1 MTRRLI
7 LLGILFFVAGAL
19 LFVPMPI
26 PNNVAGRTVEN
37 AGHMPL
43 FVLITLGCLA
53 VLRRDFGL
61 EGVRLYTFA
70 GVIGIGAGILSEA
83 IQRPLRRDA
92 SWDDVLADAMGVVCA
107 LALFALFDRKAAMRR
122 PVRIAAFAVAL
133 ACIVAY
139 AAPLL
144 RMTRAYLHRNGQ
156 FPVLADFRAD
166 IEQFWVVGYGINRVK
181 VGDALEVEFLAD
193 EFPGASLHE
202 PVADWSKY
210 QTLVIDVE
218 NPEPL
223 DLRLAVRVHDDHHNK
238 QFNDRFNR
246 VFDLRA
252 GERREIRIPLDEIRH
267 GSRKRLIDM
276 HHISDIT
283 LFRGDNHG
291 SRRLRIYTLR
301 LE

>member
-1 MTRRLI
+1 M
-7 LLGILFFVAGAL
+7 AGAL

-122 PVRIAAFAVAL
+122 PVRIAAFVVAL

-238 QFNDRFNR
+238 QFSDRFNR

>member
-1 MTRRLI
+1 M
-7 LLGILFFVAGAL
+7 AGAL

-122 PVRIAAFAVAL
+122 PVRIAAFVVAL

-218 NPEPL
+218 NPESL

-238 QFNDRFNR
+238 QFSDRFNR